1 LGKAQLKERP
11 IISVKEARRLL
22 GKEAKGLEDF
32 EIIEIINSLTALAKY
47 KLKKKSVKKSNNS
60 LEL

>member
-1 LGKAQLKERP
+1 VNNRL

-22 GKEAKGLEDF
+22 GKYGKELSDD
-32 EIIEIINSLTALAKY
+32 EIIEIISSLTELAKHNIQ
-47 KLKKKSVKKSNNS
+47 KKSVKKSNTS